1 MRTTKEQAQNYF
13 EILIQHQ
20 PESVLEIL
28 MELYSRK
35 VNVEDWI
42 TSTAEDIID
51 SESQLVR
58 VTGFN
63 YIYLENKLNN

>member
-1 MRTTKEQAQNYF
+1 MKTTKEQTQNYF

-51 SESQLVR
+51 SE
-58 VTGFN
+58 N
-63 YIYLENKLNN
+63 